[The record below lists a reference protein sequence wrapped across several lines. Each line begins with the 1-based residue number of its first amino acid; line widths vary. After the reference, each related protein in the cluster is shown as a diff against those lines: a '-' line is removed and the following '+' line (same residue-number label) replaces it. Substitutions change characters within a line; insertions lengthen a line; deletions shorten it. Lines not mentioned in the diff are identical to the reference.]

1 MSTFEAQPRQ
11 LGAVILAG
19 GRGTRLPAKCF
30 RMLGD
35 RGLIVHVFERISQVT
50 QEIVVAVKDTEQASA
65 ARQLLPAAWIVL
77 DGDKSESPL
86 VGFLSALRVITTP
99 YVFAAPCDTP
109 FIEPNVIRL
118 LLKHALGNDGAIPIN
133 EDKMAEPLCA
143 IYRRESAL
151 KAARNSIESGSKSM
165 ADVLA
170 RLAMVMRVPADD
182 IRKVDPGLL
191 TFRNINTEQ
200 DLRWASQFVKKY
212 GRG

>member
-1 MSTFEAQPRQ
+1 
-11 LGAVILAG
+11 
-19 GRGTRLPAKCF
+19 
-30 RMLGD
+30 MLGE
-35 RGLIVHVFERISQVT
+35 RELVGHVFERISQVT
-50 QEIVVAVKDTEQASA
+50 QEIVVSVKNTEQASTM
-65 ARQLLPAAWIVL
+65 RRLLPSAWIVL
-77 DGDKSESPL
+77 DSDKSESPL
-86 VGFLSALRVITTP
+86 VGFLCGLRAITTP

-118 LLKHALGNDGAIPIN
+118 LLRHALGNDGAIPFN
-133 EDKMAEPLCA
+133 EYKMAEPLCA

-165 ADVLA
+165 TDMLA

-182 IRKVDPGLL
+182 IRKVDPELL